1 MRMYV
6 FVNEKVASSNFF
18 LIFFFDL
25 RQAGTNRSKFSLL
38 FRVLPAVSPR
48 KNTYYAIATRETKK
62 NLALAHPILCDV
74 YDFNS
79 ERLRLRI
86 VLWDLI
92 LLFLLQTPHRR
103 KDTPRV
109 EEGLT

>member
-1 MRMYV
+1 MVVCCPRLSNELRFLSWVWWCNVRMYV

-62 NLALAHPILCDV
+62 NLALAHPMLCDV
-74 YDFNS
+74 CDFNS
-79 ERLRLRI
+79 GKL
-86 VLWDLI
+86 
-92 LLFLLQTPHRR
+92 
-103 KDTPRV
+103 
-109 EEGLT
+109 